1 MYSSTS
7 AVTLSINFNLF
18 NGGATR
24 RAIAMA
30 SIQADIA
37 AIGIEDKLD
46 EAETLV
52 ANAFDRYTMQAS
64 IYALSQQSVLNAE
77 TMLEIADSQYDGG
90 VISSLDYRSLEI
102 ALQRARTQE
111 LQALLAWRSSYM
123 EVQKLIG
130 NLRAPLVN

>member
-1 MYSSTS
+1 
-7 AVTLSINFNLF
+7 LSINFNLF

-37 AIGIEDKLD
+37 AIGIEDKLA
-46 EAETLV
+46 EAESLV
-52 ANAFDRYTMQAS
+52 ANAFDRYTMQAT
-64 IYALSQQSVLNAE
+64 IYDLSQQSVKNAE
-77 TMLEIADSQYDGG
+77 TMLEIADSQYEGG

-111 LQALLAWRSSYM
+111 LQSLLAWRSSYM

>member
-1 MYSSTS
+1 
-7 AVTLSINFNLF
+7 LSINFNLF

-37 AIGIEDKLD
+37 AIGIEDKLA
-46 EAETLV
+46 EAESLV
-52 ANAFDRYTMQAS
+52 ANAFDRYTMQAT
-64 IYALSQQSVLNAE
+64 IYDLSQQSVKNTE
-77 TMLEIADSQYDGG
+77 TMLEIADSQYEGG

-111 LQALLAWRSSYM
+111 LQSLLAWRSSYM

>member
-1 MYSSTS
+1 MSSSTS
-7 AVTLSINFNLF
+7 AITLSINFNLF

-37 AIGIEDKLD
+37 ALGIEDKLA
-46 EAETLV
+46 EAESLV
-52 ANAFDRYTMQAS
+52 ANAFDMYTMQAS
-64 IYALSQQSVLNAE
+64 IYALSQQSVKNAE
-77 TMLEIADSQYDGG
+77 TMLEIADSQYEGG

-102 ALQRARTQE
+102 SLQRARTQK